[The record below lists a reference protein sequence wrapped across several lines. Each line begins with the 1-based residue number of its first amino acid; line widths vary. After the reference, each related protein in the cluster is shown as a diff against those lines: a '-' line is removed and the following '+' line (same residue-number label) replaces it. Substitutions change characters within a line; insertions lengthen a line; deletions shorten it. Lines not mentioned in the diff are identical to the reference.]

1 MPQRCYFAASRY
13 DHKMRRDG
21 LILWAKLIFRLSNG
35 TIFQTEFES
44 EHLCKVYG
52 QQLHGVADLI
62 FSNLK
67 KKGVWVRT
75 GKEIGMSF
83 HMKMAEITRVVLKR
97 CYNDGDFSR
106 LCSNKNT

>member
-52 QQLHGVADLI
+52 QQLHGVADSLI
-62 FSNLK
+62 
-67 KKGVWVRT
+67 
-75 GKEIGMSF
+75 
-83 HMKMAEITRVVLKR
+83 
-97 CYNDGDFSR
+97 
-106 LCSNKNT
+106 

>member
-1 MPQRCYFAASRY
+1 MLQRCYFAASRY

-44 EHLCKVYG
+44 EHLYKVYG

-67 KKGVWVRT
+67 KKK
-75 GKEIGMSF
+75 KECGWEQAKKLVCPFIW
-83 HMKMAEITRVVLKR
+83 RWQR
-97 CYNDGDFSR
+97 
-106 LCSNKNT
+106 

>member
-67 KKGVWVRT
+67 KKECGWEQAKKLVCPFIWRWQ
-75 GKEIGMSF
+75 
-83 HMKMAEITRVVLKR
+83 R
-97 CYNDGDFSR
+97 
-106 LCSNKNT
+106 